1 MDKNCPI
8 CFGIGWVCEKYP
20 DRAWPGSRADA
31 TADESDIS
39 EVLIEDVATHW
50 PHTERTGVA
59 RLAVGNF
66 GLSKQRRLD
75 PVRDIFLAHRCVS
88 RVSGSNNPAPRCY
101 VIELW
106 TERGRN

>member
-1 MDKNCPI
+1 MAGEPC
-8 CFGIGWVCEKYP
+8 
-20 DRAWPGSRADA
+20 SRADA

-59 RLAVGNF
+59 RLAVGDF

-75 PVRDIFLAHRCVS
+75 PVRDLFGARLRF
-88 RVSGSNNPAPRCY
+88 SGQRLEQSSPQMLRD
-101 VIELW
+101 
-106 TERGRN
+106 